1 MYVHATGFR
10 EYRSNL
16 IYKKKLNLSKNTAR
30 VKNPSVR
37 TLLMLAAIWKSR
49 SLDSSRFKSTS
60 TRSSLLDE

>member
-37 TLLMLAAIWKSR
+37 TLLMLAAIWKQGY
-49 SLDSSRFKSTS
+49 
-60 TRSSLLDE
+60 